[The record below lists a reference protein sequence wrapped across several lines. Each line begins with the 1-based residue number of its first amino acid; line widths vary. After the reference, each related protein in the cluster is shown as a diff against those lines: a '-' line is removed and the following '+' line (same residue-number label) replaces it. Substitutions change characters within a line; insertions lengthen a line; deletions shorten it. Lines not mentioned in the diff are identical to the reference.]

1 MRTKNRTASDGYA
14 GVILQESIV
23 PELSSRGNRRLE
35 GPPAEVIRP
44 TTRAG
49 WIEAG
54 HIVKIMVANAEN
66 RDNGMDSSDAIYR
79 GRQG

>member
-1 MRTKNRTASDGYA
+1 MRTKNRTASGGYA

-54 HIVKIMVANAEN
+54 HIDKSMVANVRK
-66 RDNGMDSSDAIYR
+66 RDKGIES
-79 GRQG
+79 

>member
-1 MRTKNRTASDGYA
+1 MRTKNRTASNGYA

-23 PELSSRGNRRLE
+23 PELPSRGNRRLK

-44 TTRAG
+44 TTLAG

-54 HIVKIMVANAEN
+54 HIVKPMVANATKANKEIAVS
-66 RDNGMDSSDAIYR
+66 GA
-79 GRQG
+79 G

>member
-1 MRTKNRTASDGYA
+1 MRTKNRTASNGYA

-23 PELSSRGNRRLE
+23 PELPSRGNRRLK

-44 TTRAG
+44 TTLAG

-54 HIVKIMVANAEN
+54 HIVKVMVANTEN
-66 RDNGMDSSDAIYR
+66 TDNSMDSSDPIYR
-79 GRQG
+79 GRQE